1 MDGDANEVVSFN
13 FCRKGFSV
21 QARNLACVS
30 SNDFR
35 YSVEYTYTLLR
46 DYGFRSELPLGSAA
60 AGGTLGNE
68 GMD

>member
-1 MDGDANEVVSFN
+1 MDGDVNEMVSLH

-21 QARNLACVS
+21 QARNLASVS

-35 YSVEYTYTLLR
+35 YSVEYMLR
-46 DYGFRSELPLGSAA
+46 DYGFRSEIPLGSAA
-60 AGGTLGNE
+60 AGATLGNE